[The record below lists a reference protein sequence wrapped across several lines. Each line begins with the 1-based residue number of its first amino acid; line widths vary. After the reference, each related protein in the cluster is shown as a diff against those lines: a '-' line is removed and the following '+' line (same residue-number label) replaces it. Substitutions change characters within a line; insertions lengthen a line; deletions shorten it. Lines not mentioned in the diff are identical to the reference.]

1 MFGNL
6 NRQYADI
13 GHKTAPAN
21 GKTSR
26 LAIASE
32 ILNLAKIFPRLLT
45 FSLFPAFC
53 INRAMGKGEFL
64 GEFEQVV
71 LLAVACLEGKGYGM
85 TIRRE
90 IEERTA
96 RRVSI
101 GPVYSTLRRL
111 EGKGYLSSRVGEATP
126 VRGGRATRYF
136 RIDPTGIRALQASRT
151 MLDQM
156 WEGVWFEPQREG
168 T

>member
-1 MFGNL
+1 
-6 NRQYADI
+6 
-13 GHKTAPAN
+13 
-21 GKTSR
+21 
-26 LAIASE
+26 
-32 ILNLAKIFPRLLT
+32 
-45 FSLFPAFC
+45 
-53 INRAMGKGEFL
+53 MGKGEFL

-71 LLAVACLEGKGYGM
+71 LLAVACLEGDGYGM

-90 IEERTA
+90 IEERTG

-111 EGKGYLSSRVGEATP
+111 EAKGHLISRLGEATP

-136 RIDPTGIRALQASRT
+136 QIESAGIRSLQESRA

-156 WEGVWFEPQREG
+156 WQGVWFQPQREG

>member
-1 MFGNL
+1 
-6 NRQYADI
+6 
-13 GHKTAPAN
+13 
-21 GKTSR
+21 
-26 LAIASE
+26 
-32 ILNLAKIFPRLLT
+32 
-45 FSLFPAFC
+45 
-53 INRAMGKGEFL
+53 MGKGKFL

-71 LLAVACLEGKGYGM
+71 LLAVACLDGEGYGM

-90 IEERTA
+90 IEQRTG

-111 EGKGYLSSRVGEATP
+111 EAKGHLTSRVGEATP
-126 VRGGRATRYF
+126 IRGGRATRYF
-136 RIDPTGIRALQASRT
+136 QIEPEGIQALQASRT

-156 WEGVWFEPQREG
+156 WEGVWFEAHGEG

>member
-1 MFGNL
+1 
-6 NRQYADI
+6 
-13 GHKTAPAN
+13 
-21 GKTSR
+21 
-26 LAIASE
+26 
-32 ILNLAKIFPRLLT
+32 
-45 FSLFPAFC
+45 
-53 INRAMGKGEFL
+53 MGKGQFL

-71 LLAVACLEGKGYGM
+71 LLAVAQQEGEGYGM

-90 IEERTA
+90 IERRTG

-111 EGKGYLSSRVGEATP
+111 GAKGYLVSRVGEATP

-136 RIDPTGIRALQASRT
+136 QIEPQGIEALQASRA

-156 WEGVWFEPQREG
+156 WEGVWFETQKEG